1 VAEKNISSV
10 RIVIREFL
18 SKTRNINE
26 SNVWEWFSSFRETLA
41 YQEYSEQKNEYAE
54 HLLADADNYIA
65 LCYVQGI
72 EGAMA
77 KTMEKTEL
85 SYKAVHDACCEKYGD
100 EYIAAKAKEKSYLA
114 DHPGTETIWTKK
126 YRKFIDGADGEQK
139 APNKTKALPKGT
151 KETVPATTNQAQ
163 PVAQKAAVKKPG
175 QVVWGT
181 FENVFLSQEEFNEL
195 ARLVGNLN
203 STREMIDSLS
213 AKLEDGSTTS
223 VNHYATL
230 TYWANWR
237 KKADEEKEKGKE
249 TFTEREGRRQVEQ
262 LKKYGL
268 L

>member
-1 VAEKNISSV
+1 MTAPNDRFWAKVFFRDFIKHYRKMTPEQ
-10 RIVIREFL
+10 IVED
-18 SKTRNINE
+18 
-26 SNVWEWFSSFRETLA
+26 V
-41 YQEYSEQKNEYAE
+41 
-54 HLLADADNYIA
+54 
-65 LCYVQGI
+65 
-72 EGAMA
+72 
-77 KTMEKTEL
+77 
-85 SYKAVHDACCEKYGD
+85 
-100 EYIAAKAKEKSYLA
+100 EKSMDDLENLEES
-114 DHPGTETIWTKK
+114 GTSFGAKMIRASIGRAENYPQASENGKKGGRPRKNPLPEENPETPTT
-126 YRKFIDGADGEQK
+126 EENS
-139 APNKTKALPKGT
+139 APRP
-151 KETVPATTNQAQ
+151 EPERRPAAPQQQPRQQAQ

-181 FENVFLSQEEFNEL
+181 FENVYLSQEEFNEL

-203 STREMIDSLS
+203 STREMVDSLS

-223 VNHYATL
+223 ANHFATL